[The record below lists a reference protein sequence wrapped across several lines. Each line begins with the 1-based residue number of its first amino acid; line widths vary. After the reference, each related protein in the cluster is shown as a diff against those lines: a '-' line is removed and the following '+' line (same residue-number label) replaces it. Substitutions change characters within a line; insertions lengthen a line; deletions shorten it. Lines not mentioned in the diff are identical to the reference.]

1 MATALPDL
9 AWLDWTFLAVLA
21 ISVVV
26 GLSRGLMFEV
36 MSLAGWV
43 VAYFAAR
50 WAAVDVARVLPV
62 GEAGSA
68 MNHAAGFAVAF
79 IVALMAWAL
88 LSRLLRMA
96 LHATPLSVVDRVLGA
111 AFGLFRGAVLLLA
124 VATVVS
130 FSPAVKSP
138 TWQQSQ
144 GARWLDGLLQGLKP
158 LLPAQVQGYLPA

>member
-1 MATALPDL
+1 MPLAVPEL
-9 AWLDWTFLAVLA
+9 AWLDWVFLAVLA

-26 GLSRGLMFEV
+26 GLARGLVFEV

-50 WAAVDVARVLPV
+50 WAAVDVARLLPV

-68 MNHAAGFAVAF
+68 MNDAAGFAVAF
-79 IVALMAWAL
+79 IAALVVWAL

-96 LHATPLSVVDRVLGA
+96 IHATPLSVVDRLLGA
-111 AFGLFRGAVLLLA
+111 VFGIFRGLVLLLA
-124 VATVVS
+124 VATVVN
-130 FSPAVKSP
+130 FSPAAKSP

-144 GARWLDGLLQGLKP
+144 GARWLDAVLQGLKP

>member
-1 MATALPDL
+1 MPLAVPDL
-9 AWLDWTFLAVLA
+9 AWLDWVILAVLA

-26 GLSRGLMFEV
+26 GLARGLVFELL
-36 MSLAGWV
+36 SLAGWV

-50 WAAVDVARVLPV
+50 WAAVDVARMLPV

-79 IVALMAWAL
+79 IAALMAWAL

-96 LHATPLSVVDRVLGA
+96 IHATPLSVVDRVLGA
-111 AFGLFRGAVLLLA
+111 AFGIFRGLLLLLA
-124 VATVVS
+124 VATVVN

-138 TWQQSQ
+138 AWQQSQ
-144 GARWLDGLLQGLKP
+144 GAHWLDALLQGLKP
-158 LLPAQVQGYLPA
+158 LLPPQVQGYLPA

>member
-1 MATALPDL
+1 MPLALPEL
-9 AWLDWTFLAVLA
+9 AWLDWVFLAVLA
-21 ISVVV
+21 ISVAV
-26 GLSRGLMFEV
+26 GLARGLVFEV

-50 WAAVDVARVLPV
+50 WAAVDVARLLPV

-79 IVALMAWAL
+79 IAALVVWAL

-96 LHATPLSVVDRVLGA
+96 IHATPLSVVDRLLGA
-111 AFGLFRGAVLLLA
+111 VFGIFRGLVLLLA
-124 VATVVS
+124 VATVVN
-130 FSPAVKSP
+130 FSPAAKSP

-144 GARWLDGLLQGLKP
+144 GARWLDAVLQGLKP